1 MIVNLTAYEG
11 GRPVKDVTLGTIPE
25 HLKRPDSFVWLGLFE
40 PTEELMRQVQKS
52 FQLHDLAIEDA
63 HSAHQRPKVEAY
75 GDSLFV
81 VLQTAQKIDGKI
93 ALGETHVFIG
103 TGYIVT
109 VRHGASLSYTSV
121 RQRCESVPEHLARGP
136 GFALYAV
143 MDFVVD
149 NYMPIVEELE
159 DEISEMEEQ
168 ILRGQYTNEITEDLY
183 GKKRDLMRMRRAAM
197 PLLDVCGILT
207 RATTPLITAE
217 SEPYFRDVHDHVLRI
232 NQSIEIAREM
242 VTTALQVNLHQ
253 VTVKQNEVVKKL
265 AGWAGLLGVP
275 TMIASFY
282 GMNFEHMPELKWDYG
297 YPAVLVVC
305 AAACAYLY
313 YRLKKADWL

>member
-1 MIVNLTAYEG
+1 MIVNLTAYDA
-11 GRPVKDVTLGTIPE
+11 GRPVKDVTLEAIPE

-40 PTEELMRQVQKS
+40 PTEELMREVQKA
-52 FQLHDLAIEDA
+52 FHLHDLAIEDA
-63 HSAHQRPKVEAY
+63 HSAHQRPKVETY

-81 VLQTAQKIDGKI
+81 VLQTAQKIGGKI

-121 RQRCESVPEHLARGP
+121 RQRCETVPEHLARGP

-143 MDFVVD
+143 MDFIVD

-159 DEISEMEEQ
+159 DEISDMEEQ
-168 ILRGQYTNEITEDLY
+168 ILRGQYEKEITEALY
-183 GKKRDLMRMRRAAM
+183 QRKRDLMSMRRAAM

-217 SEPYFRDVHDHVLRI
+217 TEPYFRDVHDHVLRI
-232 NQSIEIAREM
+232 NQSIEIGREI

-282 GMNFEHMPELKWDYG
+282 GMNFEHMPELKWQFG
-297 YPAVLVVC
+297 YPAVMALC
-305 AAACAYLY
+305 AATCLYMY
-313 YRLKKADWL
+313 YRLKKAGWL

>member
-11 GRPVKDVTLGTIPE
+11 GRPVKDVALEAIPA

-40 PTEELMRQVQKS
+40 PTEELMRQVQKA
-52 FQLHDLAIEDA
+52 FHLHDLAIEDA
-63 HSAHQRPKVEAY
+63 HSAHQRPKVETY

-81 VLQTAQKIDGKI
+81 VLQTAQKIDNKI

-109 VRHGASLSYTSV
+109 VRHGASLSYTAV
-121 RQRCESVPEHLARGP
+121 RQRCETVPDHLARGP

-143 MDFVVD
+143 MDFIVD

-159 DEISEMEEQ
+159 DEINEMEET
-168 ILRGQYTNEITEDLY
+168 ILRGRYADEITEQLY
-183 GKKRDLMRMRRAAM
+183 ERKRDLMCMRRAAM

-217 SEPYFRDVHDHVLRI
+217 TEPYFRDVHDHVVRI
-232 NQSIEIAREM
+232 NQSIEMAREM

-297 YPAVLVVC
+297 YPAVLGVC
-305 AAACAYLY
+305 VLACTYLY

>member
-1 MIVNLTAYEG
+1 MIVNLTAYQG
-11 GRPVKDVTLGTIPE
+11 GRALKDVTLEAIPE

-40 PTEELMRQVQKS
+40 PTEELMRQVQRA
-52 FQLHDLAIEDA
+52 FHLHDLAIEDA
-63 HSAHQRPKVEAY
+63 HSAHQRPKVETY

-81 VLQTAQKIDGKI
+81 VLQTAQKIEGEI

-121 RQRCESVPEHLARGP
+121 RQRCETVPEHLARGP

-143 MDFVVD
+143 MDFIVD

-159 DEISEMEEQ
+159 DEISEMEEV
-168 ILRGQYTNEITEDLY
+168 ILRGAYADEITEQLY
-183 GKKRDLMRMRRAAM
+183 ARKRDLMRMRRAAM

-217 SEPYFRDVHDHVLRI
+217 TEPYFRDVHDHVVRI
-232 NQSIEIAREM
+232 NQSIEVAREM

-253 VTVKQNEVVKKL
+253 VTVKQNEVVKRL

-297 YPAVLVVC
+297 YPAVLGVC
-305 AAACAYLY
+305 AISCAYLY
-313 YRLKKADWL
+313 YRLRKADWL

>member
-11 GRPVKDVTLGTIPE
+11 GRPVKDVTLETIPQ

-40 PTEELMRQVQKS
+40 PTEELMRHVQKA

-63 HSAHQRPKVEAY
+63 HSAHQRPKVESY

-81 VLQTAQKIDGKI
+81 VLQTAQKIDSKI

-103 TGYIVT
+103 PGYIVT

-121 RQRCESVPEHLARGP
+121 RQRCETVPEHLARGP

-183 GKKRDLMRMRRAAM
+183 EKKRDLMRMRRAAM

-297 YPAVLVVC
+297 YPAVLGTC
-305 AAACAYLY
+305 AIACAYLY
-313 YRLKKADWL
+313 YRLKQADWL

>member
-1 MIVNLTAYEG
+1 MIVNLTAYEA
-11 GRPVKDVTLGTIPE
+11 GRPVKDVTLEAIPD

-40 PTEELMRQVQKS
+40 PTEELMRLVQRA
-52 FQLHDLAIEDA
+52 FHLHDLAIEDA
-63 HSAHQRPKVEAY
+63 HSAHQRPKVETY

-103 TGYIVT
+103 NGYIVT

-143 MDFVVD
+143 MDFIVD

-159 DEISEMEEQ
+159 DEISDMEET
-168 ILRGQYTNEITEDLY
+168 ILRGQYENEITENLY
-183 GKKRDLMRMRRAAM
+183 QRKRDLMCMRRAAM

-282 GMNFEHMPELKWDYG
+282 GMNFQHMPELKWEYG
-297 YPAVLVVC
+297 YPSVLGIC
-305 AAACAYLY
+305 ILSCSYLY

>member
-63 HSAHQRPKVEAY
+63 HSAHQRPKVESY

-81 VLQTAQKIDGKI
+81 VLQTAQKIDGTI

-121 RQRCESVPEHLARGP
+121 RQRCETVPEHLARGP

-168 ILRGQYTNEITEDLY
+168 ILRGQYTNEITENLY
-183 GKKRDLMRMRRAAM
+183 EKKRDLMRMRRAAM

-305 AAACAYLY
+305 VAACTYLY